1 MQCVSEEGAMILT
14 NIDASA
20 VENIELLRPESATLH
35 FGSEA
40 IGGAVVVVLKPG
52 TRLGGSS
59 PGLSLFTKQGYYE
72 SAEFYHPVY
81 ETSEPK
87 ENDKPDIRTTVY
99 WNPNLQ
105 TDENG
110 RAVIRFYTPDNL
122 IDPHL
127 IIEGVTANGYLL
139 RVEE

>member
-1 MQCVSEEGAMILT
+1 M
-14 NIDASA
+14 
-20 VENIELLRPESATLH
+20 
-35 FGSEA
+35 
-40 IGGAVVVVLKPG
+40 
-52 TRLGGSS
+52 
-59 PGLSLFTKQGYYE
+59 
-72 SAEFYHPVY
+72 Y

>member
-1 MQCVSEEGAMILT
+1 MPTEGREIWRGKL
-14 NIDASA
+14 
-20 VENIELLRPESATLH
+20 
-35 FGSEA
+35 
-40 IGGAVVVVLKPG
+40 
-52 TRLGGSS
+52 
-59 PGLSLFTKQGYYE
+59 YYE